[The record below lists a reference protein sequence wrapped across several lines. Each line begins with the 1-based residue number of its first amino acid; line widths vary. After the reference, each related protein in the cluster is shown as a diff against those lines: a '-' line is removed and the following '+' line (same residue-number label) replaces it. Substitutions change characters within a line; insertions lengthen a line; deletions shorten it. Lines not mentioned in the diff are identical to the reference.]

1 MRLEALKRMEEFLK
15 LLEIVLKT
23 FEVGQSPQAFLV
35 LFGLCFARY
44 AAFLQIVPFFGGQ
57 VVPSQVKIATAT
69 ALVII
74 TYPALLAELPA
85 DGGPL
90 PFGAVGFIGMIAKEV
105 FVGFTLGFVAS
116 LVFEAVSVAG
126 RIADF
131 QRGSTMGELF
141 APQLQERVSEMGQ
154 FQLQLAIVIFLT
166 IGAHRFFLAALV
178 KSFLFIPVL
187 KFPHIEAGWT
197 PAVEFLTLM
206 TGSVLNIGV
215 QLAVPII
222 ITLLLTDLF
231 FGLINRVAPQ
241 VNVFFLSMP
250 VKMWIGI
257 FVLAVM
263 LPFLIDRFRD
273 YFAESFRAFEF
284 MIQFFSKMY
293 Q

>member
-1 MRLEALKRMEEFLK
+1 MQEFIQ
-15 LLEIVLKT
+15 LLELVLRL
-23 FEVGQSPQAFLV
+23 FEVGQTPQSFLV
-35 LFGLCFARY
+35 LFGLCFARF

-57 VVPSQVKIATAT
+57 VVPAQVKVATAT

-74 TYPALLAELPA
+74 TYPSLLAELPT

-90 PFGAVGFIGMIAKEV
+90 PFGAVGFIGMLAKEV

-141 APQLQERVSEMGQ
+141 APQLQERVSELGQ
-154 FQLQLAIVIFLT
+154 FKLQLAIVIFLT
-166 IGAHRFFLAALV
+166 IGAHRFFISALV
-178 KSFLFIPVL
+178 RSYEFIPAL
-187 KFPHIEAGWT
+187 RFPHIEAGWT
-197 PAVEFLTLM
+197 PAAEFLTLM
-206 TGSVLNIGV
+206 TGSVLSIGV
-215 QLAVPII
+215 QLAVPIV

-250 VKMWIGI
+250 VKMWLGI

-263 LPFLIDRFRD
+263 LPILVERFSY
-273 YFAESFRAFEF
+273 YFDQSYRAFEF

>member
-1 MRLEALKRMEEFLK
+1 MEEFLK
-15 LLEIVLKT
+15 LLELVLKT

-35 LFGLCFARY
+35 LFGLSFAR
-44 AAFLQIVPFFGGQ
+44 FISFITIVPFFGGS
-57 VVPSQVKIATAT
+57 VVPSQVKVATAT

-74 TYPALLAELPA
+74 TYPSLLAELPA
-85 DGGPL
+85 DGSSL
-90 PFGAVGFIGMIAKEV
+90 PFGAVGFVAMLGKEV

-126 RIADF
+126 RIADL
-131 QRGSTMGELF
+131 QRGSTMSELF
-141 APQLQERVSEMGQ
+141 APQLQERVSELGQ

-166 IGAHRFFLAALV
+166 TGAHRFFISAMV
-178 KSFLFIPVL
+178 RSFEFIPAL
-187 KFPHIEAGWT
+187 KFPHVEAGWT
-197 PAVEFLTLM
+197 PAAEFMTTI
-206 TGSVLNIGV
+206 TGSVLSIGI

-263 LPFLIDRFRD
+263 MPFLVERFRD
-273 YFAESFRAFEF
+273 YFEQSYRAFEF
-284 MIQFFSKMY
+284 MLEYFAKMY

>member
-1 MRLEALKRMEEFLK
+1 MEEFLK
-15 LLEIVLKT
+15 LLELVLKT
-23 FEVGQSPQAFLV
+23 FEVGQHPQAFLV
-35 LFGLCFARY
+35 LFGLSFARFI
-44 AAFLQIVPFFGGQ
+44 AFIYIVPFFGGQ
-57 VVPSQVKIATAT
+57 VVPAQVKVAVAT

-74 TYPALLAELPA
+74 TYPSLLAELPP

-90 PFGAVGFIGMIAKEV
+90 GFGAVGFVGLLAKEI

-116 LVFEAVSVAG
+116 LVFEAVQVAG

-131 QRGSTMGELF
+131 QRGSTMSELF
-141 APQLQERVSEMGQ
+141 APQLQARVSELGQ

-166 IGAHRFFLAALV
+166 TGAHRFFISAMV
-178 KSFLFIPVL
+178 RSFEFIPAL
-187 KFPHIEAGWT
+187 KFPHTEAGWT
-197 PAVEFLTLM
+197 PAAEFLTMM
-206 TGSVLNIGV
+206 TGSVLSVGI
-215 QLAVPII
+215 QIAVPIV

-231 FGLINRVAPQ
+231 FGLINRAAPQ

-263 LPFLIDRFRD
+263 MPFLVDRFRN
-273 YFAESFRAFEF
+273 YFDMSYQAFEF
-284 MIQFFSKMY
+284 MIRYFSRMY

>member
-1 MRLEALKRMEEFLK
+1 MQEFIQ
-15 LLEIVLKT
+15 LLELVLKI

-35 LFGLCFARY
+35 LFGLSFARF

-57 VVPSQVKIATAT
+57 VVPAQVKVATAT

-74 TYPALLAELPA
+74 TFPALLAELPP

-90 PFGAVGFIGMIAKEV
+90 PFGAVGFIGMLAKEV

-141 APQLQERVSEMGQ
+141 APQLQERVSELGQ
-154 FQLQLAIVIFLT
+154 FKLQLAIVIFLT
-166 IGAHRFFLAALV
+166 IGAHRFFISALV
-178 KSFLFIPVL
+178 RSYEFIPAL
-187 KFPHIEAGWT
+187 RFPHIEAGWT
-197 PAVEFLTLM
+197 PAAEFLTFM
-206 TGSVLNIGV
+206 TGNVLSIGV
-215 QLAVPII
+215 QIAVPIV

-263 LPFLIDRFRD
+263 LPVLVERFRY
-273 YFAESFRAFEF
+273 YFDESYRAFEF
-284 MIQFFSKMY
+284 MIQFFNKMY

>member
-1 MRLEALKRMEEFLK
+1 MEEFLK
-15 LLEIVLKT
+15 LLEVVLKT

-35 LFGLCFARY
+35 LFGLSFARFIGFIY
-44 AAFLQIVPFFGGQ
+44 IVPFFGGA
-57 VVPSQVKIATAT
+57 VVPAQVKVATAT

-74 TYPALLAELPA
+74 TYPALLAELPP
-85 DGGPL
+85 DGAPL
-90 PFGAVGFIGMIAKEV
+90 PFGAVGFVGILAKEI

-116 LVFEAVSVAG
+116 LVFEAVQVAG

-131 QRGSTMGELF
+131 QRGSTMSELF
-141 APQLQERVSEMGQ
+141 APQLQERVSELGQ
-154 FQLQLAIVIFLT
+154 FKLQLAIVIFLT
-166 IGAHRFFLAALV
+166 TGAHRFFISALV
-178 KSFLFIPVL
+178 RSFEFIPAL
-187 KFPHIEAGWT
+187 KFPNIESGWS
-197 PAVEFLTLM
+197 PAAEFLTMM
-206 TGSVLNIGV
+206 TGSVLSIGI
-215 QLAVPII
+215 QLAVPIV

-263 LPFLIDRFRD
+263 MPFLIERFQTFFD
-273 YFAESFRAFEF
+273 LSYRAFEF
-284 MIQFFSKMY
+284 MIQYFARMY